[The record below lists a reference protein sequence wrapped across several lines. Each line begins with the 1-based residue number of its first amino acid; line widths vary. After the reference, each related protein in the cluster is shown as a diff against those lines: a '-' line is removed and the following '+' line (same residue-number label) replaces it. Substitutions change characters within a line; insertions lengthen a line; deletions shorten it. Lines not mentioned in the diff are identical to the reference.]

1 MDRMNRMISETADA
15 ASPASCEPAQSPP
28 DGALKLDLAFIRNE
42 ILRQMVTGIATA
54 KAEILGR
61 ARDLEPG
68 HGPRR
73 RRDGGRLQPRRGATG
88 RRDCRRARRARRLN
102 PADVIKW
109 ASWMGDQASTAE
121 PGANAAAA
129 RVLQNFSALLTSAS
143 IAMRPEGPSARN

>member
-1 MDRMNRMISETADA
+1 MGELATSNQATVRAVAVTVAGSNLGA
-15 ASPASCEPAQSPP
+15 AQLAVAIVA
-28 DGALKLDLAFIRNE
+28 ALAERGVLD
-42 ILRQMVTGIATA
+42 
-54 KAEILGR
+54 
-61 ARDLEPG
+61 
-68 HGPRR
+68 
-73 RRDGGRLQPRRGATG
+73 
-88 RRDCRRARRARRLN
+88 